1 MPKVLNQQLIPET
14 HWVLARTLPP
24 EYELVQPFPF
34 WALPYL
40 QQPAQRFLGFMEGS
54 RTTKSVWA
62 ARLSSAK
69 LPLPPPDDE
78 DVPLVKLATASRKR
92 STPRKRP
99 RKSVQVA
106 PSSSSEEEEEVEEV
120 EEEGTNVM
128 QQNLEEQRKI
138 NEKSQQ
144 EIQAL
149 KKQLELMKESKL
161 QGETKH
167 VQLVQQKI
175 SEQLQLRA
183 EIDYLRAKNSALENQ
198 LQAAYDTRIGDYKE
212 VRDFFFN
219 TFQPQAVL
227 AAKQAAQQTQ
237 EKPK

>member
-1 MPKVLNQQLIPET
+1 
-14 HWVLARTLPP
+14 
-24 EYELVQPFPF
+24 
-34 WALPYL
+34 
-40 QQPAQRFLGFMEGS
+40 
-54 RTTKSVWA
+54 
-62 ARLSSAK
+62 
-69 LPLPPPDDE
+69 
-78 DVPLVKLATASRKR
+78 
-92 STPRKRP
+92 
-99 RKSVQVA
+99 
-106 PSSSSEEEEEVEEV
+106 
-120 EEEGTNVM
+120 M

-138 NEKSQQ
+138 NDKSQQ

-161 QGETKH
+161 QG

-175 SEQLQLRA
+175 SDQLQLRA